1 MSRLFPRLLLA
12 LLVLCALPARADEL
26 ERADAMLRH
35 GDPRAAEVVSA
46 LASARPADPRVG
58 VLKVRLLMLQK
69 QGEQAVEAA
78 EALVATAP
86 GDAAA
91 HLWLGMA
98 YGNRIGSVGMFAKA
112 SMAPKIRAAFE
123 RAVELDPALHQASLA
138 LVEYYLQAPS
148 IVGGSVAKAEAVA
161 KALRARDPAFGQ
173 FALARLAMQAGRADE
188 ARKLVLA
195 AHATRPDE
203 AQFRM
208 AAGLLHQD
216 AREWDQAFA
225 VFEAWARDEPES
237 ASAWY
242 QVGRT
247 AVLSEQRLDEGV
259 EAFRRVLA
267 LHEQPGAPGH
277 QHAWWR
283 MGQALALQGDK
294 ARARQAFER
303 ALALDPE
310 LAEARDALAKL

>member
-1 MSRLFPRLLLA
+1 MSRLFSRLLLA
-12 LLVLCALPARADEL
+12 LLVSCVMPARADDFA
-26 ERADAMLRH
+26 RADAMLRH
-35 GDPRAAEVVSA
+35 GDPRSAELVAS

-69 QGEQAVEAA
+69 QGEQAVKAA
-78 EALVATAP
+78 EALVAAAP

-148 IVGGSVAKAEAVA
+148 IVGGSVPKAEALA
-161 KALRARDPAFGQ
+161 KALRARDVAFGE
-173 FALARLAMQAGRADE
+173 FALARLAMQDGNAAE
-188 ARKLVLA
+188 ARKHVLA
-195 AHATRPDE
+195 AYAARPSE

-216 AREWDQAFA
+216 AHEWDQAFA
-225 VFEAWARDEPES
+225 TFEAWTRDEPES

-247 AVLSEQRLDEGV
+247 AVLSEQRLDAGIA
-259 EAFRRVLA
+259 AFRRVLA

-283 MGQALALQGDK
+283 MGQALALQGDR
-294 ARARQAFER
+294 AQARQAFER
-303 ALALDPE
+303 ALALDPD
-310 LAEARDALAKL
+310 LDEAREALAKL